1 MLIDLKYHLISL
13 VAVFL
18 ALAVGIVVGSSFI
31 AGSSVKGLEKEF
43 VKLRADNRLQQNK
56 IDDMKAQINRH
67 LQFDRAVA
75 PFLADKQLSGRRIA
89 IIQTGDYSEAAQ
101 SARAILETAGAKVAS
116 VTTLSNLN
124 SESARNRVVRAAE
137 VITGETPLDP
147 AARLIE
153 IVANCIATGSN
164 PNALGILEEK
174 GLLTASGG
182 YDRKVL
188 RVVLIG
194 GSRYS
199 ASDRASHIDLPLIDA
214 LTNAGVVT
222 IVGAEPLNAVTSYVA
237 AYHRKAISTVD
248 NVDQPMG
255 QVALVY
261 AMAGET
267 GSFGV
272 KRSAD
277 RVVPVY
283 LESGQWRT
291 QSQR

>member
-222 IVGAEPLNAVTSYVA
+222 IVGAEPLNAVTSYA
-237 AYHRKAISTVD
+237 PAYHRKAISTVD

-283 LESGQWRT
+283 LESGQWRIR
-291 QSQR
+291 SQR